1 MTWKDLAMP
10 SQKQIDYAEL
20 ICRSGGPELP
30 EQMSK
35 GAYEA
40 YISRNKGHMRS
51 CYDWEPDPYTLTG
64 YTESELIWGPEW

>member
-40 YISRNKGHMRS
+40 YIGRNKGYMEQ
-51 CYDWEPDPYTLTG
+51 WEMFPDPYTLTG